1 MDVHGIPVGFYT
13 PHVLHGGNVGGG
25 DCASVG
31 VLLESSNTCVDGS
44 HSFIQ
49 NRWVSAKVIDVIVV
63 LV

>member
-13 PHVLHGGNVGGG
+13 PHVLHGGKVGGG
-25 DCASVG
+25 DRASVG
-31 VLLESSNTCVDGS
+31 VPLESSNTCVDGS